1 MSENDWMHE
10 MERML
15 AGFEQ
20 QASFSLDYIV
30 KSFEQMDR
38 PFDDDFRK
46 VFLQVSN
53 DR

>member
-1 MSENDWMHE
+1 MSENDWMYE

-20 QASFSLDYIV
+20 HATSSLENIIKY
-30 KSFEQMDR
+30 FEAMNR